1 VRLLVPDDA
10 RRYAG
15 GDPLAWRQ
23 RVVDLAAVRL
33 TGRTLG
39 ADSNAAAMEYLARDE
54 SPNWQRVDH
63 VALLVCRLPE
73 ASLK

>member
-1 VRLLVPDDA
+1 
-10 RRYAG
+10 
-15 GDPLAWRQ
+15 
-23 RVVDLAAVRL
+23 
-33 TGRTLG
+33 
-39 ADSNAAAMEYLARDE
+39 MEYLARDE